1 MIKIIV
7 ADDHP
12 VFREGLKRIL
22 SKEIDMDVSGEVS
35 SGEELL
41 NELTES
47 EYDLIVL
54 DVGLPGRSGIDIL
67 ADIRKMDAKIP
78 ILIYSMHP
86 EERFGVRA
94 FKAGADAYLSKE
106 EKPDVLFKAIRRISM
121 GHKYITPTIA
131 EQMAHTL
138 EDSSDAVPHE
148 KLSTR
153 EFEIMLKIAKGNSV
167 KQISE
172 KLSISTNTVNTYRSR
187 IFEKMGFNNNIEL
200 TRYVIDNKLID

>member
-12 VFREGLKRIL
+12 VFREGLKKIIER
-22 SKEIDMDVSGEVS
+22 EIDMEVSGEVS
-35 SGEELL
+35 SGEDLINIL
-41 NELTES
+41 SES
-47 EYDLIVL
+47 DYDLVIL

-67 ADIRKMDAKIP
+67 ADIRKMNNKIP

-86 EERFGVRA
+86 EDRFGLRA
-94 FKAGADAYLSKE
+94 FKAGANAYLSKE
-106 EKPDVLFKAIRRISM
+106 AKPDILFEAIRKIRT
-121 GHKYITPTIA
+121 GQKYITPTIA
-131 EQMAHTL
+131 EQMANTL
-138 EDSSDAVPHE
+138 DDSTELGSHE

-172 KLSISTNTVNTYRSR
+172 QLSISINTVNTYRSR

-200 TRYVIDNKLID
+200 AHYVIDKKLID

>member
-12 VFREGLKRIL
+12 VFREGLKKIL
-22 SKEIDMDVSGEVS
+22 NKEIDIEVSGEVS

-41 NELTES
+41 NELTNS
-47 EYDLIVL
+47 EYDMIIL

-67 ADIRKMDAKIP
+67 SDVRKMDAKIP

-86 EERFGVRA
+86 EDRFGLRA
-94 FKAGADAYLSKE
+94 FKAGANAYLSKE
-106 EKPDVLFKAIRRISM
+106 EKPEVLFKAIRKIST
-121 GHKYITPTIA
+121 GQKYITPTIA
-131 EQMAHTL
+131 EQMANTFDDTSGL
-138 EDSSDAVPHE
+138 VPHE

-172 KLSISTNTVNTYRSR
+172 QLSISTNTVNTYRSR

-200 TRYVIDNKLID
+200 TRYVIDKKLID